1 MSKDLF
7 GDTIEPKKKKVNQT
21 VYYLSVS
28 AMQKCIRRGETE
40 RAVNFARVAYGQQS
54 YRAFCRLWTILFED
68 CGTSLEALQAFRE
81 YPLGSKEFEPLIPLV
96 IAMSESTKDYNQ
108 VYVSDLVQGACYG
121 KSLSPVALYLALKD
135 TAHAPLVEWY
145 KAWPER
151 KLDIFDLLD
160 YDSSNEWIPKLC
172 KIGCKFDRSNF
183 AIGVPYLLCSGLST
197 VSSVKKVDVS
207 TTLYRDFL
215 PLEAADIHTRQ
226 GKFAYS
232 VFLKNHWDKGTK
244 INRDAMGEF
253 VFYHEGVVHDREY
266 VRPFNFRQMVWDLVS
281 SHEEIAYLAD
291 MFDPEQVERW
301 ESALPKVND
310 LRSWVLDNHYSEDMD
325 ILQSEYEKDF
335 INVSKEKE
343 PTLSGS

>member
-7 GDTIEPKKKKVNQT
+7 GDAIESKKKVNQT

-81 YPLGSKEFEPLIPLV
+81 YPIGSKEFEPLIPLV
-96 IAMSESTKDYNQ
+96 IAMAECVKDYNQ

-121 KSLSPVALYLALKD
+121 KSLPPVALYHALKD
-135 TAHAPLVEWY
+135 TDHAPLVEWY

-160 YDSSNEWIPKLC
+160 YDSSNEWIPTLC
-172 KIGCKFDRSNF
+172 KLGCKFDRSNF
-183 AIGVPYLLCSGLST
+183 AIGVPYLLCSG
-197 VSSVKKVDVS
+197 VSSVLRIRSRDVS
-207 TTLYRDFL
+207 TTLYRDFF

-232 VFLKNHWDKGTK
+232 VFLKNHWKHGSIK
-244 INRDAMGEF
+244 RDEMGEF

-266 VRPFNFRQMVWDLVS
+266 VRSFNLRQMVWDLVS

-291 MFDPEQVERW
+291 MFDPPQVERW
-301 ESALPKVND
+301 ESALPQVNK
-310 LRSWVLDNHYSEDMD
+310 LRAWVLDNHYSEDMD
-325 ILQSEYEKDF
+325 IFQSEYEKDF
-335 INVSKEKE
+335 IDVSGKEA
-343 PTLSGS
+343 PAISGG